1 MELTY
6 EQQVDLLERAERIAT
21 IKANGAQASDID
33 RLPQGEMDR
42 PASGPPAPEPDRS
55 KAVNVYTDDDLAQM
69 ASIKTNVMG
78 KDSPHAKA
86 FSAFLRG
93 GVGALS
99 PEQRRMTITRTNGLG
114 EVTKTALVEGTG
126 ANGGFL
132 VPVEYSNDIVEP
144 MRRESVFR
152 RPDVGARELVIRNAQ
167 SLKVPTQTD
176 SAAATVIAEEGT
188 FVESDPTF
196 GQISFD
202 PIKPHKLSKVS
213 DEMLEDSPIDIWSN
227 VLSPDFA
234 QAFAV
239 WENAGFGTGAG
250 TVNVIPLG
258 VTVGSTAGVTTASAT
273 EITAAEL
280 LTLFYSIS
288 DLHRQNAKW
297 MMADSTVAKIRGLLD
312 GNGQFL
318 WQPGMQAGQPDMLFG
333 KRVIVNPGM
342 PAATAALIPI
352 VFGDFSYYWIGD
364 FDSAEIRVK
373 RLDELFAL
381 TGQVGFRA
389 YKRVDGNV
397 MKATAFYKMT
407 MHA

>member
-42 PASGPPAPEPDRS
+42 PAAGPPAPEPDRS
-55 KAVNVYTDDDLAQM
+55 KAVNVLSDDDISRM
-69 ASIKTNVMG
+69 SSISTNIMG
-78 KDSPHAKA
+78 KESPHAKA
-86 FSAFLRG
+86 FAAYMRG
-93 GVGALS
+93 GLEALS
-99 PEQRRMTITRTNGLG
+99 SEQKRLAVTRTNGYG

-132 VPVEYSNDIVEP
+132 VPVEYSNDLVVP
-144 MRRESVFR
+144 LRRDSVFR
-152 RPDVGARELVIRNAQ
+152 RASTGARELTIINAQ

-188 FVESDPTF
+188 FSESDPTF

-202 PIKPHKLSKVS
+202 PIKYMKLSKVS

-234 QAFAV
+234 QAFAAA
-239 WENAGFGTGAG
+239 ENTGFGTGAG

-258 VTVGSTAGVTTASAT
+258 VTVGSTAGVTAASAT
-273 EITAAEL
+273 AITGDEL
-280 LTLFYSIS
+280 IDLFHSLS

-297 MMADSTVAKIRGLLD
+297 MMNDATLAKITKLKD
-312 GNGQFL
+312 GSGQYL
-318 WQPGMQAGQPDMLFG
+318 WQMSLRDGEPDRLLG
-333 KRVIVNPGM
+333 KPIIINPSM
-342 PAATAALIPI
+342 PAATTGLVPI
-352 VFGDFSYYWIGD
+352 VFGDFSYYWIAD
-364 FDSAEIRVK
+364 FNSAEIRVL
-373 RLDELFAL
+373 RLNELYAV

-389 YKRVDGNV
+389 YKRLDGNV
-397 MKATAFYKMT
+397 MKATAFYRLT
-407 MHA
+407 MA